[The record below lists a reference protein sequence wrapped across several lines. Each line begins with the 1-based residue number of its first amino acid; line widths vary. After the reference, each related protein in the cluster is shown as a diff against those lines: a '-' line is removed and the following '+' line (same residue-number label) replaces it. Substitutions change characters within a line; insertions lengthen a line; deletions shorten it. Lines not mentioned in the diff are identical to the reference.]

1 MEGVHGAAGTA
12 KSTARLVFTKAL
24 AAAALRCASAAR
36 GPGIGGR
43 ACTRPLRSARVR
55 SSGLPAPS
63 RDRVAACGLGPGG
76 QEGQAASGQQG
87 IWTEPA
93 GEPRLPRAPGRVEAE
108 LPTGRSLFE
117 LEEA

>member
-36 GPGIGGR
+36 GPGIRGH
-43 ACTRPLRSARVR
+43 ACTRPRRSARAR
-55 SSGLPAPS
+55 AQRY
-63 RDRVAACGLGPGG
+63 RDRVALGRVARARAG
-76 QEGQAASGQQG
+76 GQQG
-87 IWTEPA
+87 DLDRARP
-93 GEPRLPRAPGRVEAE
+93 EPRLPRAPGRVEAE
-108 LPTGRSLFE
+108 LPTIALTMQLRSLFE

>member
-1 MEGVHGAAGTA
+1 MGPPGRRKAQHDSCLPKRSLRLHCAARRPREDPELGAAR
-12 KSTARLVFTKAL
+12 ARD
-24 AAAALRCASAAR
+24 RCV
-36 GPGIGGR
+36 
-43 ACTRPLRSARVR
+43 VR

-93 GEPRLPRAPGRVEAE
+93 GEPRLPRAPGRVE
-108 LPTGRSLFE
+108 
-117 LEEA
+117 EENCRPVGLSSS